1 MILNP
6 DDRSLYTDA
15 FGAPT
20 GYTFDQAI
28 ATTFTLDLTTLLTVP
43 LHLTLFARGEE
54 TEALLDDGVGLLE
67 ALRRTSDRI
76 RVYCQRGQIS
86 VPARQNPLF
95 SLLEPVV
102 RETRV
107 SRGLFHP
114 KLWVLRFV
122 AESSET
128 PLLRL
133 LVLSRNLSQARSWD
147 VILRLDGEP
156 GGQRRRANGPLARL
170 IEELPRLTVQGGGRS
185 EGQMCRKLADEVART
200 IWELPEPFRE
210 VRFHV
215 PGLESRPWRPPD
227 SGRLLV

>member
-15 FGAPT
+15 LRAPT

-67 ALRRTSDRI
+67 ALRRTSDQI

-102 RETRV
+102 RETRI

-147 VILRLDGEP
+147 MILRLDGEP
-156 GGQRRRANGPLARL
+156 GGRRRRANG
-170 IEELPRLTVQGGGRS
+170 
-185 EGQMCRKLADEVART
+185 
-200 IWELPEPFRE
+200 
-210 VRFHV
+210 
-215 PGLESRPWRPPD
+215 
-227 SGRLLV
+227 